1 MLVHVSCARP
11 FLWRRR
17 RCGRLG
23 LRRAICGRSK
33 RRAKK
38 HAGHTRN
45 GRCETAGESCLVE
58 RNERDGA
65 GEKNCDKRYV
75 LPSHDV
81 TFHSKNQSNRPTAEG
96 ATGGTAE
103 RLLSVFELF
112 VVFDCADARLVI
124 DRHLI
129 DAA

>member
-1 MLVHVSCARP
+1 MLVHVSCARS
-11 FLWRRR
+11 FLGWRRR
-17 RCGRLG
+17 CSGRG

-33 RRAKK
+33 RRSKK
-38 HAGHTRN
+38 HSCHTSD
-45 GRCETAGESCLVE
+45 GSCETACESCLVE

-65 GEKNCDKRYV
+65 SEKNCDKRYV

-103 RLLSVFELF
+103 QLLSVFELF
-112 VVFDCADARLVI
+112 VVFDCANARLMI